1 MYASAW
7 DSRFFRKQVISFVCN
22 NTDGDLD
29 DVKIDTAT
37 ATFAAIAVAVL
48 LNSIKSD
55 SATAV
60 LICVSPFAKLL

>member
-7 DSRFFRKQVISFVCN
+7 DSHFFRKQVISFVCN

-37 ATFAAIAVAVL
+37 FAVL

>member
-29 DVKIDTAT
+29 DVKIDK

>member
-7 DSRFFRKQVISFVCN
+7 DSHFFRKQVISFVCN

-37 ATFAAIAVAVL
+37 FAAIAVAAL

>member
-7 DSRFFRKQVISFVCN
+7 DSHFFRKQVISFVCN

-29 DVKIDTAT
+29 DVKIDT